1 MGSVDRELPEIM
13 IPLCYKTQH
22 LLPLNAA
29 MARRNDT
36 YYAEEMSF
44 RSFLKIS
51 RYSQD
56 NIDNTAIGDGV
67 FLFGYLHFRWVS
79 QGQSLIE

>member
-1 MGSVDRELPEIM
+1 MGSVDRDLPEMM
-13 IPLCYKTQH
+13 IPLCYKSQD

-29 MARRNDT
+29 MAPRKDT
-36 YYAEEMSF
+36 YYAEETPF
-44 RSFLKIS
+44 RGFLKIS